1 MANEQQRPNQ
11 QAVGQQTTLSTPAA
25 GLSAGSAVAAP
36 APAIGSVQAL
46 GPRERI
52 LEAALQLF
60 VEQGYF
66 NTNVPDISRQSKC
79 SVGSIYHHFLN
90 KEEIASELY
99 RIGMRKFR
107 DALSDGISDNA
118 SLEKTIKTVVTR
130 FLEFSESSYL
140 WSKYLWLARH
150 NEFLAGELTRPT
162 TVGFDNLGRKLT
174 KAIKAG
180 MRKKEIAV
188 LNAEVIWTVIFGL
201 PLSFIRDWLDGYT
214 SQKPSQIAPILA
226 EASWAALK
234 GIKGN

>member
-1 MANEQQRPNQ
+1 MANDQQRSNQ
-11 QAVGQQTTLSTPAA
+11 TISNSPTSPVNVV
-25 GLSAGSAVAAP
+25 VAPTAT
-36 APAIGSVQAL
+36 A

-99 RIGMRKFR
+99 RIGISKFR
-107 DALSDGISDNA
+107 EALSEGIADNA
-118 SLEKTIKTVVTR
+118 TLEKTIKTVVTR
-130 FLEFSESSYL
+130 FLEFSETNFL
-140 WSKYLWLARH
+140 WAKYLWLARH
-150 NEFLAGELTRPT
+150 NEFLAGELARPT
-162 TVGFDNLGRKLT
+162 TVGFDTLGRRLT
-174 KAIKAG
+174 KAIKGG
-180 MRKKEIAV
+180 MRKKEIAR

-214 SQKPSQIAPILA
+214 SQKPSEIAATLA

-234 GIKGN
+234 GIKA